1 MTESRRTSAGAHLW
15 RRNGLIWLALLALL
29 LISFGTAYIP
39 LGGWNTSI
47 GVAIA
52 FVKAALVAVL
62 FMELSRSR
70 ALIRL
75 AGVAGLTFLFVLF
88 GLTTTEVLMRLSG
101 R

>member
-29 LISFGTAYIP
+29 LTSFGSAYIP
-39 LGGWNTSI
+39 LGGWNTFI
-47 GVAIA
+47 GIAIA
-52 FVKAALVAVL
+52 FAKAALVALL